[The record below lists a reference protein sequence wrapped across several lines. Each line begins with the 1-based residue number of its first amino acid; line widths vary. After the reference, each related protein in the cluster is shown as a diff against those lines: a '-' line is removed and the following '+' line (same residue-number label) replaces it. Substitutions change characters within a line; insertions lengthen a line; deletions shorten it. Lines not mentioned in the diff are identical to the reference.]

1 MGFRSNSYMRIW
13 EEVRRDTTNPVP
25 KWVTVRTSISRKNKE
40 TGQYDQDFSGYVS
53 LVGAACTEYL
63 NRLQQ
68 APLPFNVKLG
78 DIDCRSYYNK
88 DTKQSRYDFTVF
100 SFAPE
105 NQNQQGQYQH
115 PATAP
120 ASAPAPAPAPAQQQY
135 NRPQAQQYQQPAQ
148 PQYNQ
153 PQQTQ
158 YQQQPFQQAPAA
170 PAPAGGG
177 DAYSIPEIDEELPF
191 N

>member
-1 MGFRSNSYMRIW
+1 MGFRTNSYMRIW

-105 NQNQQGQYQH
+105 NQQGQYQH

-120 ASAPAPAPAPAQQQY
+120 ASAPAPAPAPAPAQQPY

-170 PAPAGGG
+170 PAAPAGG
-177 DAYSIPEIDEELPF
+177 DDYSIPEIDEELPF